1 MRIRSSFAVVVFS
14 FVFLALSASSSG
26 QQVDSAIIVGSVI
39 DPSGGA
45 VVGATVAVTHLST
58 NSVTDVRTDER
69 GQYRTPPLRLGEYTI
84 SVDAPRFKNFTQRG
98 VILSIGDV
106 REIDVT
112 LQVGQSAES
121 VIVVAEAPLLQT
133 GDSTVG
139 TVITNQPIEELP
151 LNGRDYLQLAAL
163 SAGTVPS
170 LSGGAGIAGVGI
182 SIGGQ
187 VGLQVA
193 FLLDGQD
200 NNSEQLNTTH
210 SQQKEIIK
218 PSVDAIAEFKVI
230 TNGNSAE
237 YGRSASGVISVA
249 TKSGTNQIHGSAFD
263 FYRNAALDAENLFTP
278 PGESK
283 PPFGRNQYGASI
295 GGPVIHDKTFF
306 FGDFEIARI
315 RTTDTTTSLLPTQA
329 QKEGLFSTPIT
340 NPATG
345 TPFPQNAAGQY
356 AIPVTSFDPIA
367 AKILPYIANPQPGV
381 NGAGYNYV
389 YPSPDNQNNHRWDFR
404 IDQTVSSKQNMFFRF
419 SDQVSD
425 LAPLVPLPP
434 EQGNY
439 ISVGTS
445 NTNDEIG
452 AQVSDSKSF
461 VLGDNYVWSPSL
473 VSSIRAGWN
482 YMYWDNTLP
491 PQSLTDQTIGIPG
504 ITANWDG
511 FSSMA
516 ITGYQTFGITNVP
529 NSDLSE
535 DRELEGDLT
544 WTKGPHTLKFGV
556 QMNWLQTGFNSSQS
570 NSGTFS
576 FNGQYTGNAFADFLL
591 GDVSSIS
598 LSKILLVE
606 QRTPLKHFFVQD
618 DWRATHRLTLNLGLR
633 YELSPPAVDL
643 IPGITNVNLPS
654 LPPAN
659 PGPLMLYDA
668 GPPGSGRQSQSLL
681 GVDYHQFAPRLG
693 FAYSLPDNKTVLRGG
708 WGIFY
713 SYLVPLRPEN
723 NPPNQVTT
731 SRTTDP
737 TGPPSLFLDQGVPQN
752 ALSVANATN
761 VTLTSL
767 DTRPIVPIDQQWSFD
782 IQRQLPSSILVEVGY
797 YGNKLDHLWR
807 TWNGNQLEVPE
818 VGKLANNIPYKT
830 AIVPGTPTPISLST
844 SITRETM
851 DGYTEYNG
859 LQARVEKRYSEGLT
873 FLASYA
879 YSKTMALGDAS
890 GVQNILD
897 VAAERAVAL
906 QDMTQHFVGSAIYEL
921 PFGKDK
927 RFGSHWNSVTNAF
940 LGGWS
945 ISPIL
950 TIDSGFP
957 LNLTENTN
965 PSNVG
970 GTDRPNINGNWHLAH
985 PTIQEWFNTSVFTK
999 NAALTYGDV
1008 GRDILR
1014 GPGVFNLD
1022 FAAHKS
1028 FQITERVS
1036 AQLRLESFNITNT
1049 PALGPPGTVLG
1060 ATSTFGVISSAGPPR
1075 DNQIALKVLF

>member
-1 MRIRSSFAVVVFS
+1 MNA
-14 FVFLALSASSSG
+14 
-26 QQVDSAIIVGSVI
+26 
-39 DPSGGA
+39 
-45 VVGATVAVTHLST
+45 
-58 NSVTDVRTDER
+58 

-84 SVDAPRFKNFTQRG
+84 SVDAAGFKNFTQRG

-106 REIDVT
+106 REINVP
-112 LQVGQSAES
+112 LQIGQAAES
-121 VIVVAEAPLLQT
+121 VTVVAEAPLLHT
-133 GDSTVG
+133 EDATVG
-139 TVITNQPIEELP
+139 TVITNRHIEELP

-200 NNSEQLNTTH
+200 NNSQQLNNTH

-218 PSVDAIAEFKVI
+218 PSVDAIQEFKVI

-249 TKSGTNQIHGSAFD
+249 IKSGTNQIHGSAFE
-263 FYRNAALDAENLFTP
+263 FYRNAALDAENYFTP
-278 PGESK
+278 STESK
-283 PPFGRNQYGASI
+283 PPFGRNQYGASS
-295 GGPVIHDKTFF
+295 GGPIIHDKTFF

-315 RTTDTTTSLLPTQA
+315 RTTDTTTSFLPTVA
-329 QKEGLFSTPIT
+329 QKDGLITSTTPII
-340 NPATG
+340 NPATE

-356 AIPVTSFDPIA
+356 VIPTTSIDPIA
-367 AKILPYIANPQPGV
+367 AKSLPYVPDPQPGV
-381 NGAGYNYV
+381 SGVGYNYV
-389 YPSPDNQNNHRWDFR
+389 YPSPDNQDNRRWDFR
-404 IDQTVSSKQNMFFRF
+404 VDQILSDKHNLYFRF

-434 EQGNY
+434 ENGNY
-439 ISVGTS
+439 LSVGTS
-445 NTNDEIG
+445 ATNDEIG
-452 AQVSDSKSF
+452 AQVSYSKSF
-461 VLGDNYVWSPSL
+461 VLGDNYVWSPT
-473 VSSIRAGWN
+473 VVTSIRAGWN

-491 PQSLTDQTIGIPG
+491 SQSLTDQSIGIPG
-504 ITANWDG
+504 IGANYGG

-516 ITGYQTFGITNVP
+516 ITGYQTIGITNVP

-535 DRELEGDLT
+535 DRELTGDLT
-544 WTKGPHTLKFGV
+544 WTRGPHTVKFGV
-556 QMNWLQTGFNSSQS
+556 QANWLQTGFNSSQS
-570 NSGTFS
+570 SSGTFS

-591 GDVSSIS
+591 GDASSVA
-598 LSKILLVE
+598 LSKALLVN
-606 QRTPLKHFFVQD
+606 QRTPLTHFFVED
-618 DWRATHRLTLNLGLR
+618 DWRVTHSLTLNLGLR

-654 LPPAN
+654 VPPST
-659 PGPLMLYDA
+659 PQPLALYAA
-668 GPPGSGRQSQSLL
+668 GPPGSSRASQSLL
-681 GVDYHQFAPRLG
+681 SVDNHQFAPRFG
-693 FAYSLPDNKTVLRGG
+693 FAYALPDNKTVVRGSY
-708 WGIFY
+708 GIFY

-723 NPPNQVTT
+723 NPPNQV
-731 SRTTDP
+731 SISETTDP
-737 TGPPSLFLDQGVPQN
+737 TGPPTIFLQNGVAPD
-752 ALSVANATN
+752 ALSVANAKN

-767 DTRPIVPIDQQWSFD
+767 DTTNKAPIDQQWSLD
-782 IQRQLPSSILVEVGY
+782 IQKQLPHAILLEVGY
-797 YGNKLDHLWR
+797 YGNKFDRMWR
-807 TWNGNQLEVPE
+807 TWNGNQLQAPTA
-818 VGKLANNIPYKT
+818 GKLANNVPYKT
-830 AIVPGTPTPISLST
+830 AIVPGTPTPVSLST
-844 SITRETM
+844 SISRQTM
-851 DGYTEYNG
+851 DGYSFYNA
-859 LQARVEKRYSEGLT
+859 LQARVEKRYSKGLS

-890 GVQNILD
+890 GVQNLLNLR
-897 VAAERAVAL
+897 AERAVAL

-921 PFGKDK
+921 PFGRGKIL
-927 RFGSHWNSVTNAF
+927 GAHWNGVVNGF

-945 ISPIL
+945 VSPIV
-950 TIDSGFP
+950 TVDSGFP

-970 GTDRPNINGNWHLAH
+970 GTDRPNINGNWHLAN
-985 PTIQEWFNTSVFTK
+985 PTVQEWFNTSVFSK
-999 NAALTYGDV
+999 NTALTYGDA

-1014 GPGVFNLD
+1014 GPGLVNLD

-1049 PALGPPGTVLG
+1049 PAFGPPGTTLG
-1060 ATSTFGVISSAGPPR
+1060 APSTFGIISSSGAPR
-1075 DNQIALKVLF
+1075 DNQIGLKVLF